1 MTDTQAALAVP
12 ARLRLRDCYRFFVP
26 LVLMVELNMISK
38 SVIHAFL
45 ARTADPSANL
55 AGFNAAFTFYFAL
68 TSATEITTVLCLSY
82 AKSRADFARI
92 LAFMMLILAL
102 PIAIALAV
110 CFGPLGEAL
119 FVGALGL
126 GETATAQ
133 ARAVVGLLT
142 LSAPVLLLRGV
153 AFALLMT
160 NRRTLIITC
169 STFVRLL
176 SLAASLVILP
186 AWLQGA
192 AIGAAA
198 LVICMASETV
208 FAWFFAARHVRELP
222 AGRTSND
229 TFFGYWRFSWPLI
242 INGSAEL
249 GVIFVSNLCLG
260 QLRDPELAIAAFGVA
275 HGLISLMI
283 APMRNLTQTAQA
295 LVNRREDIR
304 TLLGFTGQL
313 VAFFTMLAL
322 VLFETPLRQ
331 TILSGVMGLTPELAA
346 CASPAMAISFVMA
359 TFWSLTALFR
369 GFLAK
374 SRTTASLAISGI
386 LRIATAAIAGTV
398 AIADPTIN
406 GALLGV
412 AAWIGS
418 YVIETAISTWRLRR
432 LGWYVETL

>member
-1 MTDTQAALAVP
+1 MTDTSAASAAP
-12 ARLRLRDCYRFFVP
+12 ARLRLRECYRFFVP

-55 AGFNAAFTFYFAL
+55 AGFNAAFTFYFAVA
-68 TSATEITTVLCLSY
+68 SATEITTVLCLSY
-82 AKSRADFARI
+82 ARSRADLARI
-92 LAFMMLILAL
+92 LTFMALILAL

-110 CFGPLGEAL
+110 CFGTAGEAL

-142 LSAPVLLLRGV
+142 LSAPILVLRGV
-153 AFALLMT
+153 AFALLMRS
-160 NRRTLIITC
+160 RRTLIITC

-176 SLAASLVILP
+176 SLAASLIVLP
-186 AWLQGA
+186 AWLEGA

-198 LVICMASETV
+198 LVICMASETL
-208 FAWFFAARHVRELP
+208 FAWVFAARHVREMP
-222 AGRTSND
+222 AGGSSRD
-229 TFFGYWRFSWPLI
+229 TLFGYWRFSWPLI

-249 GVIFVSNLCLG
+249 GVIFVINLFLG
-260 QLRDPELAIAAFGVA
+260 QLNDPELAIAAFGVA
-275 HGLISLMI
+275 HGLISLMV

-295 LVNRREDIR
+295 LVNRREDVR
-304 TLLGFTGQL
+304 TLLVFTGQL
-313 VAFFTMLAL
+313 VAVFTVLAL
-322 VLFETPLRQ
+322 VLFETPLRAS
-331 TILSGVMGLTPELAA
+331 ILRGVMGLTPELAA
-346 CASPAMAISFVMA
+346 YASPAMAISFVMA
-359 TFWSLTALFR
+359 TFWSLTALLR

-374 SRTTASLAISGI
+374 ARTTTSLAVSGI
-386 LRIATAAIAGTV
+386 LRIAAAALAGTL
-398 AIADPTIN
+398 AIVEPSIN

-418 YVIETAISTWRLRR
+418 YAIETAISAWRLRR
-432 LGWYVETL
+432 LGWYVETR